1 MNGKPTS
8 YIALQVVVDNN
19 PSPPVAVP
27 LDGDWEHWLDIAV
40 LQCKLDAYRRL
51 SRLSSPSSSP
61 AASPE

>member
-1 MNGKPTS
+1 MSNRPTS

-51 SRLSSPSSSP
+51 LRLSSSVSSSAP
-61 AASPE
+61 AE